1 MPVQRPP
8 TPYEASICSNDDR
21 EIQLDKDRPVHAAS
35 ILPESNCAVEPPCTD
50 GDTTAPQAPT
60 SSTDADAMSMSRH
73 SSSSSSH
80 QASSLSPSIE
90 STPPTSPSTIGSL
103 TSNVLASPTIRVRF
117 ADKPEGPI
125 PQWVKD
131 ATAITAACL
140 ASEKMNRPS
149 GTESLKMEA
158 VPKKDA
164 VTASSRIASLT
175 ESRNCKIRELV
186 EKYGYAK
193 IHKSPILMRKMLGRA
208 TLEEL
213 PDDRHYA
220 ARVLI
225 LQDEGFKCSTNF
237 NCSDMFVDAI
247 LDTARSSKL
256 LKADDP
262 IPSKKGFRPQYSMA
276 CLNTASDGG
285 DNSEREALWSY
296 KFPKTTI
303 HAIGIKTRAPPKNVP
318 PAFFDDI
325 TPRVLLWAPDI
336 ILVRVREDNLCWERQ
351 LNYTRLMSKKIVVVI
366 DAACAEVADNLRRK
380 VVTRVATWRTGHML
394 DITGPSG
401 MRAGSLIERYN
412 STRGKAK
419 LVSSTKWLL
428 SATYINFFFV
438 NSEDQNSF
446 VILHEF
452 LAVFCRARGVFS
464 FTIPDNK
471 SKKAVRY
478 SDDGDDID
486 GVAKV
491 RFNTEVIEF
500 GSDDESSDNNMDESI
515 PALVSDNNLQN
526 GTPTADECSKTECV
540 DSIRTCAEL
549 VDLGMEQL
557 PLAYVV
563 SARYVPDD
571 GFYLDVVC
579 LCGYFDKKERYA
591 LGPVPGTNTF
601 YPIVVRKI
609 NSKCTTQR
617 LTCLRAGDN
626 AVIRVSFPEY
636 NGDTLVPKKL
646 LTLLDRDPRAFRRM
660 ALSIG
665 YNPNP
670 AVTRFFQ
677 SAARFFSRAKNNKI
691 LHLAPV
697 VSAVVI
703 LDSEFGQ
710 FKTNGQDVLK
720 PGEFLMIQSGVKAKL
735 VRMVGRVRGYRAIC
749 VRMTTDDEEKNYLWG
764 KLPGKLNLNDRRISY
779 RCDEEGDYFYEGERV
794 TVSEIVDNGNFEFDA
809 VRYSGTV
816 DSVTYDSA

>member
-8 TPYEASICSNDDR
+8 TPYEPSICSNDDR
-21 EIQLDKDRPVHAAS
+21 EIQLDNDRPVHATSMAS
-35 ILPESNCAVEPPCTD
+35 ESNCAVESPCTD
-50 GDTTAPQAPT
+50 RDTAAPQAPT
-60 SSTDADAMSMSRH
+60 SGAGADAMSMSRH

-80 QASSLSPSIE
+80 QASSLSASIE

-103 TSNVLASPTIRVRF
+103 PSNVLTSPTIRVRF

-140 ASEKMNRPS
+140 ASEKMN
-149 GTESLKMEA
+149 GTETLKMEV
-158 VPKKDA
+158 VPKKEA
-164 VTASSRIASLT
+164 ATASSRIVPLP

-213 PDDRHYA
+213 PDDRHYTT
-220 ARVLI
+220 RVLV
-225 LQDEGFKCSTNF
+225 LQDEGFERTTNCDCSG
-237 NCSDMFVDAI
+237 MFVDAM
-247 LDTARSSKL
+247 LDAARSSKL
-256 LKADDP
+256 LEADDP
-262 IPSKKGFRPQYSMA
+262 VPSKKGFRPQYFMA
-276 CLNTASDGG
+276 DLNTVSDGG
-285 DNSEREALWSY
+285 DNSERETLWSY

-336 ILVRVREDNLCWERQ
+336 IIVRVNEDDPGWERQ

-366 DAACAEVADNLRRK
+366 DAAFAEVADNLRRK
-380 VVTRVATWRTGHML
+380 VVTRVITWHTGHML

-401 MRAGSLIERYN
+401 MRAGSVIERYD
-412 STRGKAK
+412 STRGKSK

-428 SATYINFFFV
+428 SAAYINFFFV
-438 NSEDQNSF
+438 NSEDQKSF

-452 LAVFCRARGVFS
+452 LGVFCRARGVFS
-464 FTIPDNK
+464 FTFPDNK
-471 SKKAVRY
+471 SKKAIRY
-478 SDDGDDID
+478 SDDSYGID

-491 RFNTEVIEF
+491 RFNADVVEF
-500 GSDDESSDNNMDESI
+500 GSDDDLSDSNMDDSI
-515 PALVSDNNLQN
+515 QDR
-526 GTPTADECSKTECV
+526 TPTADEFSKTECV

-549 VDLGMEQL
+549 VDMGMEQL

-563 SARYVPDD
+563 SGRSVPDD

-579 LCGYFDKKERYA
+579 LCGYFNKKERYV

-609 NSKCTTQR
+609 ISKCTKQH
-617 LTCLRAGDN
+617 LNFFRAGDN
-626 AVIRVSFPEY
+626 AVIRLSFPEY
-636 NGDTLVPKKL
+636 KGDPLVPKKL
-646 LTLLDRDPRAFRRM
+646 LTLFDRDPRAFRRM

-670 AVTRFFQ
+670 AVTRLFQ

-720 PGEFLMIQSGVKAKL
+720 PGEFLMIQSGAKAKL
-735 VRMVGRVRGYRAIC
+735 VRMLGRVRGYRAIC
-749 VRMTTDDEEKNYLWG
+749 VRMTTDDEEKNYVWG